1 MHYMIANP
9 HRVKV
14 LVHTFCHLVKLIGMN
29 FVSYTKINSAFI
41 PNYLKNFF
49 RTRIV
54 NTFNILKSIFQ
65 NSLILAQA
73 VYYHK
78 YLHLP
83 YINRMSI
90 LFNFSIFFS
99 IFCIFY
105 YCLSGSKKLLLLKV
119 GYFHLLEIHRWA
131 LLP

>member
-1 MHYMIANP
+1 
-9 HRVKV
+9 
-14 LVHTFCHLVKLIGMN
+14 MN
-29 FVSYTKINSAFI
+29 FVFYTKINSAFI

-54 NTFNILKSIFQ
+54 KTFNILKSIFQ

-78 YLHLP
+78 YLHLM

-90 LFNFSIFFS
+90 LFNFSIFSQFFAYFIIAFMGVKNCCCWRWGIS
-99 IFCIFY
+99 ICWRYIGGHCYLRFY
-105 YCLSGSKKLLLLKV
+105 PGEIIIANEFWARQRLSG
-119 GYFHLLEIHRWA
+119 
-131 LLP
+131 PT